1 MDGLWAYMKTSP
13 AKDELVERLWEE
25 CYESVRMCCDGHLT
39 RLCNVLCGFREEF
52 KPPVSVGELLQQRM
66 AVIAEKEIPVEDKVG
81 EAWAVF
87 EELSVP
93 MDQREAWVE
102 AF

>member
-1 MDGLWAYMKTSP
+1 
-13 AKDELVERLWEE
+13 VE
-25 CYESVRMCCDGHLT
+25 D
-39 RLCNVLCGFREEF
+39 F
-52 KPPVSVGELLQQRM
+52 KPPVSAGELLQQKM

-87 EELSVP
+87 EELGTP
-93 MDQREAWVE
+93 MDQREAWID